1 MVVLVKVWGVDGAIA
16 TGPAVAFLA
25 ACKNEIFQPP
35 SYMTTVGDGI
45 LNPIPIFPE
54 AGWLVTTLV
63 FYFIILGFLFV
74 GALTGLLGR
83 RNLTAVSRES
93 QVILAVGLL
102 LVLLIAYAGKGTFL
116 TLFAVLSVAYA
127 SFVLA
132 NHITV
137 GRRGRSPPV
146 CGWRIHR
153 LLRDGPRIGDNGYGS

>member
-1 MVVLVKVWGVDGAIA
+1 LVVLVKVWGVDGAIA